1 MAKADTHISHPVGL
15 DIGTSRI
22 VSAIPAESGYEYR
35 SQLNS
40 FVTLPNSKMREAV
53 LRRENIPH
61 TIVGPDILVHGN
73 ESERFAD
80 LLQMDTRRPMSR
92 GFINPSE
99 TESLNVMRQIILSLI
114 GPAKQAGQKAYFS
127 VPAAPIGAAENLTY
141 HEATLNQ
148 ILSDIG
154 YTAKSVNEGLAVVF
168 GELESSNYTGIGI
181 SIGGGLCNV
190 CLSYLAVPVTSF
202 SVTKAGDFVDA
213 STASVTGELANR
225 IRLAKEDGFALN
237 GANTDKIHQVL
248 AVYYEDLIH
257 SLVASLKNAFGDP
270 RSLPKLGRAIP
281 LVLSGGSVMPR
292 GFRDKFE
299 AALKAVELPLPIS
312 EIRLADNPLHTTA
325 KGALIA
331 ALSEM

>member
-1 MAKADTHISHPVGL
+1 MAKAEPTFAHPVGL

-22 VSAIPAESGYEYR
+22 VSAVPAESGYEYR

-61 TIVGPDILVHGN
+61 TIVGNDILVHGN

-80 LLQMDTRRPMSR
+80 LLQMETRRPMSR

-99 TESLNVMRQIILSLI
+99 PESLSVMKQIILSLI
-114 GPAKQAGQKAYFS
+114 GPAKQHGQKACFS
-127 VPAAPIGAAENLTY
+127 VPAAPIGASENLTY

-148 ILSDIG
+148 ILGELG
-154 YTAKSVNEGLAVVF
+154 YSPKSINEGLAVVF

-190 CLSYLAVPVTSF
+190 CLSYLAVPVS
-202 SVTKAGDFVDA
+202 SYSITKAGDFVDS

-225 IRLAKEDGFALN
+225 IRLAKEESFVLTG
-237 GANTDKIHQVL
+237 GSTDKIHQVL
-248 AVYYEDLIH
+248 GVYYDDLIK
-257 SLVASLKNAFGDP
+257 SLVASLKQHFGDS
-270 RSLPKLGRAIP
+270 RSLPKLGRAVP
-281 LVLSGGSVMPR
+281 LVLSGGSVLPR
-292 GFRDKFE
+292 GFREKFE
-299 AALKAVELPLPIS
+299 AELKSAELPLPIS
-312 EIRLADNPLHTTA
+312 EIRLADNPLLTTA